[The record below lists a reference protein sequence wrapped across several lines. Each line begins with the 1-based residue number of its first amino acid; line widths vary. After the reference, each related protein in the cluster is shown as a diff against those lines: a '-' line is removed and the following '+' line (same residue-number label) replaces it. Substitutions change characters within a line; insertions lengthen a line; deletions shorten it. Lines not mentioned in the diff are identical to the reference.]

1 MTPTTIEIDVRQLYT
16 DQAKLDALPQYEA
29 AAIAAAG
36 EGRDVVL
43 TGQGPIW
50 LYLRLAHAL
59 HGRARKLYY
68 RSPLTGDVMVFNH
81 DPR

>member
-1 MTPTTIEIDVRQLYT
+1 MIQIDVRQLYAE
-16 DQAKLDALPQYEA
+16 QAKLDQLPEYEA
-29 AAIAAAG
+29 AAQAAAG
-36 EGRDVVL
+36 EGTDVVL

-59 HGRARKLYY
+59 HGKARKLLY
-68 RSPLTGDVMVFNH
+68 RSPLTGDVLIFNH